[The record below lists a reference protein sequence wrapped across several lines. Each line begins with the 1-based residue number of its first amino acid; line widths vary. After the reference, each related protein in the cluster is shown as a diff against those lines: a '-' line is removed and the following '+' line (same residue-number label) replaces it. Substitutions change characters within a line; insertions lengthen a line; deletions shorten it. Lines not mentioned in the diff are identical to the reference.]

1 MTLSPCYT
9 SFMPATAKQRESKPE
24 EKVPPVKRIRALQVG
39 FNKWKLIEET
49 WESKPTSVRTLHE
62 GTTRVSAEDRVRLYL
77 EESLG
82 LNRFGDSG
90 L

>member
-1 MTLSPCYT
+1 
-9 SFMPATAKQRESKPE
+9 MPATAKPRESKSE
-24 EKVPPVKRIRALQVG
+24 EKAPPAKRIRALQVG

-49 WESKPTSVRTLHE
+49 WESKPTSVKVLHE

-77 EESLG
+77 EEQLG